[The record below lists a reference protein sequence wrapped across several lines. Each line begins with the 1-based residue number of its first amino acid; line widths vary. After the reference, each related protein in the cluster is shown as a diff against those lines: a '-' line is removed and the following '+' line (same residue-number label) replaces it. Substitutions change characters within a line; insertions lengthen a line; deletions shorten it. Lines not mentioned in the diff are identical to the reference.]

1 MHSSVNIQKTLYAFD
16 HKVFG
21 YMCKKLDSARMYEIL
36 CVSVSILRGKILVK
50 TDFLRYKFD
59 LISKKSI
66 SAYIKLKGVGS
77 WYSIFE
83 ELGI

>member
-36 CVSVSILRGKILVK
+36 CVSVSILHGNILVK

-59 LISKKSI
+59 LISKKTNLCLYKI
-66 SAYIKLKGVGS
+66 EG
-77 WYSIFE
+77 
-83 ELGI
+83 

>member
-1 MHSSVNIQKTLYAFD
+1 MQK
-16 HKVFG
+16 V
-21 YMCKKLDSARMYEIL
+21 DSAGMYEIL
-36 CVSVSILRGKILVK
+36 CVSVSILRGKILAK

-66 SAYIKLKGVGS
+66 SAYIKLTRVGS

-83 ELGI
+83 ELGIWCW

>member
-1 MHSSVNIQKTLYAFD
+1 
-16 HKVFG
+16 
-21 YMCKKLDSARMYEIL
+21 MYETL